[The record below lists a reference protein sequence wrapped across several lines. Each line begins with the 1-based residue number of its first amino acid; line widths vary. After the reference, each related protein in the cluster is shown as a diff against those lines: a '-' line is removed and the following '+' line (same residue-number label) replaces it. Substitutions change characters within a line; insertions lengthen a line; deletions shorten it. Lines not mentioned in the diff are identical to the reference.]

1 MGRFMTCS
9 RQGDDRLTEHSSRP
23 YPPNLPSEIRSAL
36 GRFYDYAFLS
46 QHPLLGRVCG
56 PTGGSSSSRAVQNL
70 RRALIDAI
78 ERLHPKVDTADS
90 DPAWR
95 PYLVL
100 HHRYILGKEWEEVA
114 SELGLSVRQLQREQ
128 SRALEAIATDLW
140 EQWGAGDGNA
150 EEPAGGALWQEISRV
165 AEAKQAFDAGPQIE
179 RAIASLE
186 ALADRFGVAIR
197 SVRPAAHAVVGD
209 PTLYRQLIVAMLS
222 YAIRRMALG
231 STLTVDLRSAPHH
244 AVCTLRAGELTAP
257 REELRMENLP
267 EAVTALAQ
275 AQNAEIDVS
284 GGADGWTLSIRSVA
298 AERTRVVALVEDNQD
313 MVALFS
319 RILSAAGYHLVGFSD
334 SEAVVER
341 LADLMPDAIVLD
353 VMMRGVDGWEILQQL
368 KADPRTQ
375 QIPVAIC
382 SVLDEPELARSLG
395 ADSYILK
402 PVRPARLQSCLAE
415 LLHET

>member
-1 MGRFMTCS
+1 
-9 RQGDDRLTEHSSRP
+9 
-23 YPPNLPSEIRSAL
+23 
-36 GRFYDYAFLS
+36 
-46 QHPLLGRVCG
+46 
-56 PTGGSSSSRAVQNL
+56 
-70 RRALIDAI
+70 
-78 ERLHPKVDTADS
+78 
-90 DPAWR
+90 
-95 PYLVL
+95 
-100 HHRYILGKEWEEVA
+100 
-114 SELGLSVRQLQREQ
+114 
-128 SRALEAIATDLW
+128 
-140 EQWGAGDGNA
+140 
-150 EEPAGGALWQEISRV
+150 
-165 AEAKQAFDAGPQIE
+165 
-179 RAIASLE
+179 
-186 ALADRFGVAIR
+186 
-197 SVRPAAHAVVGD
+197 
-209 PTLYRQLIVAMLS
+209 
-222 YAIRRMALG
+222 
-231 STLTVDLRSAPHH
+231 
-244 AVCTLRAGELTAP
+244 
-257 REELRMENLP
+257 MENLP

-319 RILSAAGYHLVGFSD
+319 RILSADGYHLVGFSD

-341 LADLMPDAIVLD
+341 LAELMPDAIVLD

-415 LLHET
+415 LFHET